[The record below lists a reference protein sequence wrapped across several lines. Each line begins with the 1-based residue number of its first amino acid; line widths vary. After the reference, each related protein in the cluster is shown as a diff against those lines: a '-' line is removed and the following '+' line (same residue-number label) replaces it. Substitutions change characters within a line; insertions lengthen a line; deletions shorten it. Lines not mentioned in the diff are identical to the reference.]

1 MCAVSQDGL
10 QQRFTEWC
18 AELKLQLVEG
28 KDYRVFQEKSKTPQ
42 GGRPSTDYMLTA
54 DTVKIISM
62 WGKSAFGDTVRRYFV
77 EAERTD
83 IGATSKLTKTG
94 VVPSSAARYG

>member
-1 MCAVSQDGL
+1 
-10 QQRFTEWC
+10 
-18 AELKLQLVEG
+18 
-28 KDYRVFQEKSKTPQ
+28 
-42 GGRPSTDYMLTA
+42 MLTA
-54 DTVKIISM
+54 GTVKIISM
-62 WGKSAFGDTVRRYFV
+62 WGKSAFEDTVRRYFV